1 MAGMKRFVTYIYAY
15 EDKKKGNNI
24 GFAKIEIRGEDC
36 RIEIHLRG
44 IYVRQSAC
52 KVYLF
57 QEDAGDIVG
66 HPLGEMK
73 ILNGNGDFVA
83 RVKAG
88 KIGDSSFGINDMDGI
103 FILSEDERIFM
114 SRWKEGGVSDVGID
128 RFHVWQIAPNQETR
142 GAEERNT
149 QSRDN
154 RSQAGSKMQPRE
166 AEHQTNARER
176 EMQNARQQERPQL
189 HAASQ
194 QSTGTQHAQTMQQP
208 QNIQNTEQ
216 QAQHTE
222 QQAQHTEQQK
232 NIEEHENLH
241 ATEIPMRNI
250 FPAYDW
256 QAVWT
261 ALQENHTIYTPFT
274 DREAM
279 CIQIE
284 LKDLRELPK
293 RYWYLGNNSF
303 LLHGFFN
310 YQYLVI
316 GRTAEGRWF
325 IGVPGIY
332 QRQERVMAAIFG
344 FPEFMEMRTEEEN
357 PENNEKNEPL
367 NHMGC
372 WYRYIEE

>member
-15 EDKKKGNNI
+15 EDRKKGNNI

-36 RIEIHLRG
+36 RIEVHLRG
-44 IYVRQSAC
+44 IYARQSVC

-57 QEDAGDIVG
+57 QEDAGDILG
-66 HPLGEMK
+66 HSLGEMK
-73 ILNGNGDFVA
+73 LLNGNGDFAV
-83 RVKAG
+83 RIKAG
-88 KIGDSSFGINDMDGI
+88 KIGDSAFGINDMDGI

-114 SRWKEGGVSDVGID
+114 SRWKEGVAPEVGVD
-128 RFHVWQIAPNQETR
+128 RFRVWQMTENKEVESRMIPQV
-142 GAEERNT
+142 EERRHT
-149 QSRDN
+149 
-154 RSQAGSKMQPRE
+154 
-166 AEHQTNARER
+166 
-176 EMQNARQQERPQL
+176 RQQENPQL
-189 HAASQ
+189 QAAQ
-194 QSTGTQHAQTMQQP
+194 QVQAKESERTQAAKQP
-208 QNIQNTEQ
+208 QTAQYIQNKQ
-216 QAQHTE
+216 QAQT
-222 QQAQHTEQQK
+222 QQQS
-232 NIEEHENLH
+232 NIEEQENVH

-256 QAVWT
+256 QAVWE
-261 ALQENHTIYTPFT
+261 ALQESHTIYTPFA
-274 DREAM
+274 DREVM

-316 GRTAEGRWF
+316 GRTGEGRWF

-344 FPEFMEMRTEEEN
+344 FPEFIEMCTEEEQEEKK
-357 PENNEKNEPL
+357 ENNEPL

>member
-15 EDKKKGNNI
+15 ENKKKSNNI

-44 IYVRQSAC
+44 VYARQSAC

-66 HPLGEMK
+66 HSLGEMK
-73 ILNGNGDFVA
+73 LFNGNGDFAVLI
-83 RVKAG
+83 KAD
-88 KIGDSSFGINDMDGI
+88 KITDSGFGINDMDGI
-103 FILSEDERIFM
+103 VILSEDKRIFM
-114 SRWKEGGVSDVGID
+114 SRWKEGVAPEADIE
-128 RFHVWQIAPNQETR
+128 RFRVWQEIEHSEEENQIITQAGEQHTKEQETVLSQP
-142 GAEERNT
+142 AEN
-149 QSRDN
+149 
-154 RSQAGSKMQPRE
+154 
-166 AEHQTNARER
+166 
-176 EMQNARQQERPQL
+176 
-189 HAASQ
+189 
-194 QSTGTQHAQTMQQP
+194 
-208 QNIQNTEQ
+208 EQ
-216 QAQHTE
+216 QMQETKSE
-222 QQAQHTEQQK
+222 QAQAVGGGAQ
-232 NIEEHENLH
+232 NIEEENVH

-256 QAVWT
+256 QAVWEVLT
-261 ALQENHTIYTPFT
+261 ERHPVYTPFA
-274 DREAM
+274 DRKTV

-284 LKDLRELPK
+284 LKELRELPK

-316 GRTAEGRWF
+316 GKTEEGRWF

-332 QRQERVMAAIFG
+332 QRQERVMATIFG
-344 FPEFMEMRTEEEN
+344 FPEFIELYTEENQEN
-357 PENNEKNEPL
+357 GEPF